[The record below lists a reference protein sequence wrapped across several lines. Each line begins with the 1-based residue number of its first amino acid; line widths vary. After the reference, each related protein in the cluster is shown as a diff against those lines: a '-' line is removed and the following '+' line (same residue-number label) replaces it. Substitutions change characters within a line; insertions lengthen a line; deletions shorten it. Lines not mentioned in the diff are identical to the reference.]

1 MVELRNIY
9 TQIKDGDWIES
20 KDQSAEGI
28 RLIQTGNI
36 GIGTYLDKDN
46 RAKFISEE
54 TFNEL
59 KCTEVFEGDILI
71 SRLPSP
77 VGRACLVP
85 KLDGRA
91 ITAVDCTIL
100 RVDRDICI
108 PKYFVYYTMSDMYLN
123 QIDRFVVGTTRARIS
138 RKNLEGIKIFLP
150 EISKQKKIVE
160 VLDKAQELIDK
171 RKEQIKAMDE
181 LVKSRFIQMFGNP
194 FDRTKWQVKKLKEVS
209 ISISD
214 GSNIDKKYYQEHGE
228 VLFLRI
234 QNVWC
239 NELRL
244 EDSVYISENVNQDYI
259 DTSLRTGDLLIT
271 KIGRFYTKDSSL
283 GRVSLYLGENDKA
296 NYSNNIMRVRLKNE
310 VLSEYINTLLNL
322 DDYNQYIR
330 NVSLG
335 GTDKRALSKT
345 LIGDFPIIVP
355 PMKLQKNFVDFVKQ
369 VDNLKSQMESSLKEL
384 EDNFNSLMQK
394 AFKGELF

>member
-1 MVELRNIY
+1 MYELKQLEDVLEIIMGQAPKSEECNIEGKG
-9 TQIKDGDWIES
+9 TVFVKAGEFGDIVPIIKEWTTNPLKIS
-20 KDQSAEGI
+20 KKEDVLICVVGATVGKLNLGIDAAIGRSVAALRSDKNKLNYKYLYYYLKTWVI
-28 RLIQTGNI
+28 RLRETSQGSAI
-36 GIGTYLDKDN
+36 GVITKDMLN
-46 RAKFISEE
+46 KIEIPIPC
-54 TFNEL
+54 L
-59 KCTEVFEGDILI
+59 TEQ
-71 SRLPSP
+71 
-77 VGRACLVP
+77 A
-85 KLDGRA
+85 
-91 ITAVDCTIL
+91 
-100 RVDRDICI
+100 
-108 PKYFVYYTMSDMYLN
+108 
-123 QIDRFVVGTTRARIS
+123 
-138 RKNLEGIKIFLP
+138 
-150 EISKQKKIVE
+150 KIVE

-171 RKEQIKAMDE
+171 RKEQIEALDE
-181 LVKSRFIQMFGNP
+181 LVKSRFIEIFGNP
-194 FDRTKWQVKKLKEVS
+194 FDTTKWQLKKLKEVS

-214 GSNIDKKYYQEHGE
+214 GSNVDKKYYQEHGE

-234 QNVWC
+234 QNVWR

-369 VDNLKSQMESSLKEL
+369 VDNLKSQMETSLKEL

>member
-171 RKEQIKAMDE
+171 RKEQIEALDE
-181 LVKSRFIQMFGNP
+181 LVKSKFIEMFGDPVKNP
-194 FDRTKWQVKKLKEVS
+194 MRWKVS
-209 ISISD
+209 
-214 GSNIDKKYYQEHGE
+214 
-228 VLFLRI
+228 F
-234 QNVWC
+234 
-239 NELRL
+239 
-244 EDSVYISENVNQDYI
+244 ISELCENLDKMRIPITSNSRVSGNIPYYGASGIVDYVQDYI
-259 DTSLRTGDLLIT
+259 FD
-271 KIGRFYTKDSSL
+271 
-283 GRVSLYLGENDKA
+283 E
-296 NYSNNIMRVRLKNE
+296 
-310 VLSEYINTLLNL
+310 TLLLVSEDGANL
-322 DDYNQYIR
+322 LARVTPIAFEVNGKSWVNNHAHVLRFKNYALQKYIEYAINLQDISQYIT
-330 NVSLG
+330 
-335 GTDKRALSKT
+335 GTTQPKLNQAALNKFKVPVPSNEKLNEFLSIVNQLDK
-345 LIGDFPIIVP
+345 
-355 PMKLQKNFVDFVKQ
+355 
-369 VDNLKSQMESSLKEL
+369 LKSQMETSLKEL
-384 EDNFNSLMQK
+384 EDNFNSIMQK